1 MSKLEGALVILVH
14 AHRAVWTHKQFRRKS
29 DSQEKKIDIKMEN
42 KYSSCSYKHEVAS
55 ANITLSDKAIV
66 SQFGQGKNNERAET

>member
-1 MSKLEGALVILVH
+1 
-14 AHRAVWTHKQFRRKS
+14 
-29 DSQEKKIDIKMEN
+29 MEN